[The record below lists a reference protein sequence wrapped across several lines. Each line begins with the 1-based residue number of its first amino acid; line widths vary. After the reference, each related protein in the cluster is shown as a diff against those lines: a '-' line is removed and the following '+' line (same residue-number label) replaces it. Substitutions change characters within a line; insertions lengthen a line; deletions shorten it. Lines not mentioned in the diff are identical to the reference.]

1 MRKCKGGYSV
11 SKQQKNKGISGQV
24 IRTLAFLVVIV
35 LGYQGIKLAKISQG
49 LDLQIKEAQKEVAVE
64 SDKLEYLKLE
74 YENIE
79 SIHTVERMAREKL
92 GLVKEDEIVFREK
105 Y

>member
-1 MRKCKGGYSV
+1 MGKK
-11 SKQQKNKGISGQV
+11 QKNKGMSGPV

-49 LDLQIKEAQKEVAVE
+49 LDLQIKEAQKEVLAE
-64 SDKLEYLKLE
+64 SEKLEGLKLE
-74 YENIE
+74 YQNIE
-79 SIHTVERMAREKL
+79 SIHTVESMAREKL

-105 Y
+105 H